1 MGSALGVSVGL
12 IIIIFYLII
21 FGLAPLLTHLLIE
34 KKPYP
39 VNYQREYAGFWHRF
53 AATLIDNLVL
63 LVPCIL
69 VSWIPFMPFVLY
81 WLYFSLFHSSH
92 HQATLG
98 MMALRIKIYNENEES
113 ISFGRATG
121 RYFTTPLS
129 GLILLVG
136 YFMIGWTLRK
146 QGLHDKIARTI
157 HLIEF
162 NK

>member
-1 MGSALGVSVGL
+1 MIVTLSFFSRICFALILSLLILILPCLLVS
-12 IIIIFYLII
+12 II
-21 FGLAPLLTHLLIE
+21 PLL
-34 KKPYP
+34 P
-39 VNYQREYAGFWHRF
+39 
-53 AATLIDNLVL
+53 LV
-63 LVPCIL
+63 I
-69 VSWIPFMPFVLY
+69 S
-81 WLYFSLFHSSH
+81 WLYYALFHSSKY
-92 HQATLG
+92 QATIG
-98 MMALRIKIYNENEES
+98 MMALKIKIYNENEGS

-121 RYFTTPLS
+121 RYFSTPLS

>member
-1 MGSALGVSVGL
+1 MGSALGITFGL
-12 IIIIFYLII
+12 IVIIAYAIF

-39 VNYQREYAGFWHRF
+39 ENYQREYAGFWHRF
-53 AATLIDNLVL
+53 AATLIDFLIL
-63 LVPCIL
+63 LIPTLL
-69 VSWIPFMPFVLY
+69 VSWIPFMPIVLS
-81 WLYFSLFHSSH
+81 WLYFSLFHSSR
-92 HQATLG
+92 HQATPG
-98 MMALRIKIYNENEES
+98 MMALKIKIYNENEES

-121 RYFTTPLS
+121 RYFSTPLS
-129 GLILLVG
+129 GLILFVG

>member
-1 MGSALGVSVGL
+1 MVSALGVTVGL
-12 IIIIFYLII
+12 IFIILYLII
-21 FGLAPLLTHLLIE
+21 FGIGPLLTTLLIE

-39 VNYQREYAGFWHRF
+39 EYYQKEYAGFWHRF
-53 AATLIDNLVL
+53 AAALIDYLIL
-63 LVPCIL
+63 LVPTLL
-69 VSWIPFMPFVLY
+69 VVWIPFMPGVVI
-81 WLYFSLFHSSH
+81 WLYFSLFHSSR

-98 MMALRIKIYNENEES
+98 MMALKIKIYNENEER

-121 RYFTTPLS
+121 RYFSSSLS
-129 GLILLVG
+129 ALILLVG
-136 YFMIGWTLRK
+136 FFMVGWTLRK

>member
-1 MGSALGVSVGL
+1 MESALGITLGL
-12 IIIIFYLII
+12 IIIILYLII

-39 VNYQREYAGFWHRF
+39 ESYQREYAGFWHRF
-53 AATLIDNLVL
+53 AALLIDNLIL
-63 LVPCIL
+63 LVPSLL
-69 VSWIPFMPFVLY
+69 VSWIPFMPIILY

-92 HQATLG
+92 YQATLG
-98 MMALRIKIYNENEES
+98 MMALKIKIYNENEEN

-121 RYFTTPLS
+121 RYFSTPLS

>member
-1 MGSALGVSVGL
+1 MGSALGITVGL
-12 IIIIFYLII
+12 IIIILYLII

-39 VNYQREYAGFWHRF
+39 ENYQREYAGFWHRF
-53 AATLIDNLVL
+53 AATLIDFFIL
-63 LVPCIL
+63 LVPCLL
-69 VSWIPFMPFVLY
+69 VSWIPFMPLVLQ
-81 WLYFSLFHSSH
+81 WLYFSLFHSSQ
-92 HQATLG
+92 HQATIG
-98 MMALRIKIYNENEES
+98 MMALKIKIYNENEEN

-136 YFMIGWTLRK
+136 YFMIGWTIRK
-146 QGLHDKIARTI
+146 QGLHDKTARTI

>member
-1 MGSALGVSVGL
+1 MGFAVTTIVL
-12 IIIIFYLII
+12 IFILLYGIL

-39 VNYQREYAGFWHRF
+39 DKYQRHYAGFWHRF
-53 AATLIDNLVL
+53 AATLIDGLVL
-63 LVPCIL
+63 IVPCLI
-69 VSWIPFMPFVLY
+69 VSWIPFMPLVLQ
-81 WLYFSLFHSSH
+81 WLYFSLFHSSS

-98 MMALRIKIYNENEES
+98 MMSLKIKIYNENEES
-113 ISFGRATG
+113 LSFGRATG
-121 RYFTTPLS
+121 RFFSTPLS
-129 GLILLVG
+129 ALILFIG